1 MLVQDRDIRTPDPRD
16 WSLAAGP
23 EPDAAAL
30 RAAAALMILCRGLT
44 SNAVV
49 VGGAEA
55 GGVRLF
61 GAGAGQMD
69 RVGACRLAVDK
80 AGSLAQGA
88 IACSDGFFPFGD
100 GPEIL
105 LDAGVRL
112 IVQPGGSKRDQET
125 IELCQQRGAT
135 LMMTG
140 MRHFRH

>member
-1 MLVQDRDIRTPDPRD
+1 DEATLQ
-16 WSLAAGP
+16 
-23 EPDAAAL
+23 
-30 RAAAALMILCRGLT
+30 AAAALMILCRGLT

-49 VGGAEA
+49 IGGAEA
-55 GGVRLF
+55 GSAGAGQGIRLF

-69 RVGACRLAVDK
+69 RVSACRLAADK
-80 AGSLAQGA
+80 AGALATGA
-88 IACSDGFFPFGD
+88 IACSDGFFPFPD

-105 LDAGVRL
+105 LDSGVKV

-135 LMMTG
+135 LLMTG